1 MKIAIYSGEI
11 PSTSFIENLIKGI
24 SEKPGINI
32 VLYGKKKGD
41 VKYNSNIEV
50 HYFPSSFP
58 GTVFQVIRNSIL
70 LGFSNPGALRK
81 LFKISSYSGGS
92 IRAYLNRLVQRLV
105 VVRNLP
111 DIFHIQWVKEADGW
125 LFLKKEFGVKL
136 IASFRGA
143 HINYSPVAD
152 ESLAKRYRQSFPQF
166 DAFHSVSSA
175 MSREAQQYEADPG
188 KIYRIT
194 GAVDKG
200 LIATRQLKKS
210 DSSNAVLNILSIG
223 RQHWVKGYHYALDAC
238 CLLKKRGVRF
248 KYLIVG
254 GAPGEELLF
263 QQHDLDLKDEVE
275 FLGKISHD
283 KIAGIYEQADV
294 FLLPSVKEG
303 IANVVLEAMA
313 IGVPVVSTDCGGMAE
328 VIRSGENGWLVPVRS
343 AEAIAEVLS
352 MLVENKTLVSGVVK
366 AAQKTIEDHFLLSTQ
381 IDAFEKMY
389 SEVFYS

>member
-58 GTVFQVIRNSIL
+58 GTVFQIIRNCIL
-70 LGFSNPGALRK
+70 LGLSNPGALRK
-81 LFKISSYSGGS
+81 LFRISSFAGGS
-92 IRAYLNRLVQRLV
+92 VRACLNRLVQRLV

-125 LFLKKEFGVKL
+125 LFLKEEFGVKL

-152 ESLAKRYRQSFPQF
+152 ESLAKRYRQSFPRF

-175 MSREAQQYEADPG
+175 LIGEAQKYGAAPE
-188 KIYRIT
+188 KVYRIT

-200 LIATRQLKKS
+200 LIVNPQSEKWETT
-210 DSSNAVLNILSIG
+210 DAVLNILSVG
-223 RQHWVKGYHYALDAC
+223 RHHWKKGYHFALDAC

-275 FLGKISHD
+275 FLGKIPHD
-283 KIAGIYEQADV
+283 KISGIYEQADV
-294 FLLPSVKEG
+294 FLLPSVEEG

-313 IGVPVVSTDCGGMAE
+313 LGVPVVSTNCGGMSE

-343 AEAIAEVLS
+343 PEAIAEALS
-352 MLVENKTLVSGVVK
+352 MVVENKALLPEVVK
-366 AAQKTIEDHFLLSTQ
+366 SAQRTIADHFLLSGQ
-381 IDAFEKMY
+381 IDAFGKMY